1 MIHTDK
7 FTDRQPLV
15 SVVIVNWNGW
25 DTLPRC
31 LEALASQSFEDFE
44 VILVDNASSDGS
56 ADEAEMRWPH
66 MRVIRLE
73 ENLGFAAANNLGAR
87 KACGRWLAL
96 LNNDAF
102 PEPDWLEE
110 LIHASQ
116 SNSNFNLFA
125 SKIIQSKNP
134 AKIDGTGDIYHVS
147 GLAWHRDYNQ
157 PLALAHNEADEV
169 FSPCAAAAFY
179 KREIFL
185 EVGGFDEDF
194 ISHHEDVDLGF
205 RLRLLGHR
213 CLYVPQAIVEHIGSA
228 SYGVESDP
236 TVYQVHRNLVWTFV
250 KYLPGIL
257 LLRYLPAHIL
267 ANMIFLVYYSLR
279 GQGRVIMRAKLDAIL
294 GLPRTLRKRRLAQA
308 SRAVSVEE
316 IARVLDKDWL
326 SPYVLGKRAGAIQK
340 VSEIFGLGKS

>member
-147 GLAWHRDYNQ
+147 GLAWHRD
-157 PLALAHNEADEV
+157 
-169 FSPCAAAAFY
+169 
-179 KREIFL
+179 
-185 EVGGFDEDF
+185 
-194 ISHHEDVDLGF
+194 
-205 RLRLLGHR
+205 
-213 CLYVPQAIVEHIGSA
+213 
-228 SYGVESDP
+228 
-236 TVYQVHRNLVWTFV
+236 
-250 KYLPGIL
+250 
-257 LLRYLPAHIL
+257 
-267 ANMIFLVYYSLR
+267 
-279 GQGRVIMRAKLDAIL
+279 
-294 GLPRTLRKRRLAQA
+294 
-308 SRAVSVEE
+308 
-316 IARVLDKDWL
+316 
-326 SPYVLGKRAGAIQK
+326 
-340 VSEIFGLGKS
+340 